1 MPDGE
6 KVITSSS
13 GFGEIDH
20 EIIEREINNSS
31 SKSQSFVKYS
41 PEEHYKIEKYPSEN
55 GPIATVRKFQQRFPN
70 MNESTARTFRKRYE
84 SDLADA
90 KRQGKTPSTSLP
102 LKPQGR
108 PFLLGEI
115 DEMVQRYILAASNR
129 GSVITRGVA
138 VSTAKALMTRNPHL
152 IGNVD
157 VESSH
162 SAQSLYRRMGFRRRQ
177 ATTSKLEIPE
187 GALKEV
193 TLLFHHDIAS
203 KVEKFSILHSLI
215 INLDRKPTKYVPV
228 GQTTL
233 AKKNTKTIPIKGSFG
248 KRTITATYYN
258 CYIASRGISANA
270 IDLRWEDQKMPPKFP
285 EKFSLSYN
293 KTHYSNEKEACNFI
307 EEILQPYNK
316 KVIEREN
323 LPVDHKTFVIMD
335 VFKGQVTPMVLNLCK
350 ESNIVVMLLPVCKHD
365 EFSSATIFDR

>member
-31 SKSQSFVKYS
+31 SKRKPYVKYS
-41 PEEHYKIEKYPSEN
+41 PEECYKIGKYASEN

-138 VSTAKALMTRNPHL
+138 VSTGKSAENLKVDYPRNL
-152 IGNVD
+152 I
-157 VESSH
+157 
-162 SAQSLYRRMGFRRRQ
+162 
-177 ATTSKLEIPE
+177 
-187 GALKEV
+187 
-193 TLLFHHDIAS
+193 
-203 KVEKFSILHSLI
+203 
-215 INLDRKPTKYVPV
+215 PTKFHPNKVCIANITIRF
-228 GQTTL
+228 GTSFTL
-233 AKKNTKTIPIKGSFG
+233 HIQINI
-248 KRTITATYYN
+248 ITSQQY
-258 CYIASRGISANA
+258 
-270 IDLRWEDQKMPPKFP
+270 L
-285 EKFSLSYN
+285 
-293 KTHYSNEKEACNFI
+293 
-307 EEILQPYNK
+307 
-316 KVIEREN
+316 
-323 LPVDHKTFVIMD
+323 
-335 VFKGQVTPMVLNLCK
+335 
-350 ESNIVVMLLPVCKHD
+350 
-365 EFSSATIFDR
+365 

>member
-1 MPDGE
+1 MADSE
-6 KVITSSS
+6 KVISSSS

-20 EIIEREINNSS
+20 EIIEREINNLS
-31 SKSQSFVKYS
+31 SKRQPYVKYS
-41 PEEHYKIEKYPSEN
+41 PEERYKIGKYASEN

-115 DEMVQRYILAASNR
+115 DEMVQRYTLAASNR
-129 GSVITRGVA
+129 GSVITQGVA
-138 VSTAKALMTRNPHL
+138 ISTAKALMTRNPHL

>member
-1 MPDGE
+1 MADGE
-6 KVITSSS
+6 NVVSSSS

-31 SKSQSFVKYS
+31 SKRKPYVKYS
-41 PEEHYKIEKYPSEN
+41 PEECYKIGKYASEN

-138 VSTAKALMTRNPHL
+138 VSTGKALMTRNSHL

-162 SAQSLYRRMGFRRRQ
+162 WAQSL
-177 ATTSKLEIPE
+177 
-187 GALKEV
+187 
-193 TLLFHHDIAS
+193 
-203 KVEKFSILHSLI
+203 
-215 INLDRKPTKYVPV
+215 
-228 GQTTL
+228 
-233 AKKNTKTIPIKGSFG
+233 
-248 KRTITATYYN
+248 
-258 CYIASRGISANA
+258 
-270 IDLRWEDQKMPPKFP
+270 
-285 EKFSLSYN
+285 
-293 KTHYSNEKEACNFI
+293 
-307 EEILQPYNK
+307 
-316 KVIEREN
+316 
-323 LPVDHKTFVIMD
+323 
-335 VFKGQVTPMVLNLCK
+335 
-350 ESNIVVMLLPVCKHD
+350 
-365 EFSSATIFDR
+365 

>member
-1 MPDGE
+1 MADSE
-6 KVITSSS
+6 KVIYSSS
-13 GFGEIDH
+13 GFWKIDH
-20 EIIEREINNSS
+20 EIIERKINNSS
-31 SKSQSFVKYS
+31 LKRKPYVKHS
-41 PEEHYKIEKYPSEN
+41 PEERYKIRKYASEN

-115 DEMVQRYILAASNR
+115 DEMVQRYILEASNR

-138 VSTAKALMTRNPHL
+138 VSTAKALTAKNLHL

-162 SAQSLYRRMGFRRRQ
+162 WAQSLYRRMGFRRRQ
-177 ATTSKLEIPE
+177 ATTSKLRIPE
-187 GALKEV
+187 GTLKEIK
-193 TLLFHHDIAS
+193 LLFHHDIAS

-215 INLDRKPTKYVPV
+215 INLDKTPTKYVPV
-228 GQTTL
+228 GRTTL
-233 AKKNTKTIPIKGSFG
+233 AKKNTKTVPIKGSSD
-248 KRTITATYYN
+248 KRTITATFV
-258 CYIASRGISANA
+258 ISLQGDFLPMQL
-270 IDLRWEDQKMPPKFP
+270 IYGGKIRKCLPRFKFP

-293 KTHYSNEKEACNFI
+293 GTHYSNEKEACTFI
-307 EEILQPYNK
+307 EEILQPYIK
-316 KVIEREN
+316 RTLMQI
-323 LPVDHKTFVIMD
+323 
-335 VFKGQVTPMVLNLCK
+335 
-350 ESNIVVMLLPVCKHD
+350 
-365 EFSSATIFDR
+365 